1 MSTSAVARPK
11 LQRLESAA
19 IWLGLVVGG
28 ALMVFPIYWMFAT
41 AVRPRSEVFGEAPR
55 LVPSAF
61 IWSNFAE
68 AWQRLPFLQWT
79 INSLIIAAEAA
90 ALRHRA
96 HGRHLTQFQSP
107 ARLSY
112 LGHLRSRRRVARLG
126 GQGVARRPQH

>member
-79 INSLIIAAEAA
+79 INSLIIAVVAV
-90 ALRHRA
+90 ALTVSINLLCGYA
-96 HGRHLTQFQSP
+96 F
-107 ARLSY
+107 AK
-112 LGHLRSRRRVARLG
+112 
-126 GQGVARRPQH
+126 